1 MFFPVHA
8 KDSTPE
14 FEAVEKQIADD
25 EITGVKSPAAR
36 YGAKKKVAAAV
47 AADADDDNGLF
58 VRPLSPI
65 PKSRPSVVSQ
75 SSEGSDYTCWGDLV
89 SLRSLTI

>member
-47 AADADDDNGLF
+47 AADDDDNGIF

-75 SSEGSDYTCWGDLV
+75 SSEGDYTCWGDLV